1 MPLLAATSH
10 RCAALG
16 NMHRSEFESAPRERA
31 MRKKQ
36 TPQSVPGTAAVATRV
51 YLARTRG
58 HLPVDIDRKLVGS
71 IGTCG
76 NYFVSAMLHLNQ
88 SKRLRYYIRRWIAL
102 SQQLQSR
109 RCYYVMWWPWA
120 RPQSTQGKCSG
131 TGTITEPCRT
141 RHLTQCLQL
150 SRLHKIST

>member
-109 RCYYVMWWPWA
+109 RCYYVVVVGATTNNSKQMK
-120 RPQSTQGKCSG
+120 RCRDDYG
-131 TGTITEPCRT
+131 TVSDAAFDAVPINQP
-141 RHLTQCLQL
+141 LA
-150 SRLHKIST
+150 